1 MAKVGRFHG
10 AVLAES
16 RGTFYI
22 VGDLK
27 VPADYGAAGFADPGE
42 LRPLE
47 NRFVRL
53 HATGSP
59 AVHPPYF
66 TCGLEGEALMQKL
79 FHRLVIKRNGSVS
92 ERLWSLIFEAEEN
105 EGQEVIGADWL
116 VQMPDE
122 IWEIIQNEV
131 LRCR

>member
-1 MAKVGRFHG
+1 MAKVGRFYG

-16 RGTFYI
+16 CGAFYI

-27 VPADYGAAGFADPGE
+27 VPADYAAAGFADPGE

-47 NRFVRL
+47 NHFVRL
-53 HATGSP
+53 DVTGSP
-59 AVHPPYF
+59 QISCPYL
-66 TCGLEGEALMQKL
+66 TCDLEGEALAEKL

-92 ERLWSLIFEAEEN
+92 ERLWDLIFEAEEN

-122 IWEIIQNEV
+122 LWEVIQDQV